1 MHVSLGYLLR
11 MIMTT
16 QPESNFGPPMPVI
29 ELTMEQQFKL
39 RRLEDLL
46 PEADK
51 TDIITLFLALQRQ
64 NYALSNSLTNL
75 LKHWPNPQAITH
87 AEQ

>member
-1 MHVSLGYLLR
+1 
-11 MIMTT
+11 
-16 QPESNFGPPMPVI
+16 MPVI

-51 TDIITLFLALQRQ
+51 KDIITLFLALQRQ
-64 NYALSNSLTNL
+64 NYALSNSITNL
-75 LKHWPNPQAITH
+75 LKHWPNHPAITH
-87 AEQ
+87 ADQ